1 MSDVSRLVPDM
12 AFMIGPLQETSV
24 WNNNTEKVD
33 ILFLLRTDKESKY
46 IQNRYPDK
54 IRNLLDQNPRTRH
67 LTFHL
72 VDWWDYGKFFN
83 SSVKIPIGPKFEHKV
98 VNEGGKF
105 GFMKMFRGSIAMYN
119 SSRVVIT
126 DRLHASIFAFLL
138 HKPHVYLDQSY
149 GKIRRTREVAFNTSS
164 YCQDRQRLRYDQA
177 ENLEEAVDKAVNMIR
192 EGK

>member
-1 MSDVSRLVPDM
+1 MSVICRLVPDM
-12 AFMIGPLQETSV
+12 AFMIGPLEETSV
-24 WNNNTEKVD
+24 WTKDIERND
-33 ILFLLRTDKESKY
+33 ILFLLRSDHESLFVQHRGKDKL
-46 IQNRYPDK
+46 RK
-54 IRNLLDQNPRTRH
+54 ILDQTPHTKN

-72 VDWWDYGKFFN
+72 VDWWDYKNFLN
-83 SSVKIPIGPKFEHKV
+83 TSVKEPLGPRFEHKV

-105 GFMKMFRGSIAMYN
+105 DFMKMFRGSIAMYN

-192 EGK
+192 EG

>member
-1 MSDVSRLVPDM
+1 MSHCLSSTEEWTSSGRFLIRLLTPRISL
-12 AFMIGPLQETSV
+12 FTSLTGGKFLSTSV
-24 WNNNTEKVD
+24 
-33 ILFLLRTDKESKY
+33 KE
-46 IQNRYPDK
+46 P
-54 IRNLLDQNPRTRH
+54 LGPR
-67 LTFHL
+67 
-72 VDWWDYGKFFN
+72 
-83 SSVKIPIGPKFEHKV
+83 FEHKV

-105 GFMKMFRGSIAMYN
+105 DFMKMFRGSIAMYN

-177 ENLEEAVDKAVNMIR
+177 KNIQQAVDMAAKMLSTRNRNRLFISW
-192 EGK
+192 KTILF

>member
-1 MSDVSRLVPDM
+1 M
-12 AFMIGPLQETSV
+12 AFMIGPLEETSV
-24 WNNNTEKVD
+24 WTVKKEKVD
-33 ILFLLRTDKESKY
+33 ILFLLRTDQESKY
-46 IQNRYPDK
+46 IQHLHEDK
-54 IRNLLDQNPRTRH
+54 IRNILDQSPLTSH

-72 VDWWDYGKFFN
+72 VDWWDYSKFLN
-83 SSVKIPIGPKFEHKV
+83 SSAKVPEGPNFEHKV

-105 GFMKMFRGSIAMYN
+105 DFMKMFRGSIAMYN

-192 EGK
+192 EG